1 MIEARVLPRR
11 AEHQQVTYTDDVA
24 RSELD
29 VVGDDASVRDVH
41 EPLPALRGPEVH
53 EDVVVARPVEGD
65 HSRMN
70 RFRRLVEDHVARRH
84 DDRVRGAVVAC
95 VEIKFTARSS

>member
-29 VVGDDASVRDVH
+29 VVRDDAPVRH
-41 EPLPALRGPEVH
+41 INKLLPPLRGPEVD
-53 EDVVVARPVEGD
+53 EDVVVKLPLEPD
-65 HSRMN
+65 N
-70 RFRRLVEDHVARRH
+70 ND
-84 DDRVRGAVVAC
+84 
-95 VEIKFTARSS
+95 